1 MLYSDEAAFED
12 VELVRAVA
20 NSDES
25 ALSEVY
31 RRHGGQVFG
40 LAKRVIR
47 DEEMARDIAQDVFVS
62 LWKKP
67 EAFNASRGS
76 LRTFLLTKTH
86 SRSIDV
92 IRSESS
98 RRIREERDALLRVDP
113 VPSVDEE
120 VWQVTVSSKVRF
132 ALTTISEREREVIE
146 LAYFEGLTYREVAV
160 RLGLAEGTVKSRIR
174 SGLSR
179 LQESMGQLGIAAL

>member
-1 MLYSDEAAFED
+1 MLYLDERTLED
-12 VELVRAVA
+12 AELVGGVA
-20 NSDES
+20 DRDES
-25 ALSEVY
+25 SMAEIY
-31 RRHGGQVFG
+31 RRHGNQVFG

-47 DEEMARDIAQDVFVS
+47 DEEMARDVAQDVFVS

-67 EAFNASRGS
+67 EAFDASRGS
-76 LRTFLLTKTH
+76 LRTFLLAKAH

-98 RRIREERDALLRVDP
+98 RRIREERDGLLRADS
-113 VPSVDEE
+113 VPNVEEE
-120 VWQVTVSSKVRF
+120 VWQVTVASKVRT
-132 ALTTISEREREVIE
+132 ALATIPERERDVIE
-146 LAYFEGLTYREVAV
+146 LAYFGGLTYREVAV

-179 LQESMGQLGIAAL
+179 LQESMGQLGIAAV

>member
-1 MLYSDEAAFED
+1 MLYLDERTLED
-12 VELVRAVA
+12 ADLVDGLADR
-20 NSDES
+20 DES
-25 ALSEVY
+25 ALAEIY
-31 RRHGGQVFG
+31 RRHGGHVFG

-67 EAFNASRGS
+67 EAFDASRGS
-76 LRTFLLTKTH
+76 LRTFLLAKTH

-98 RRIREERDALLRVDP
+98 RRIREERDALLRVDS
-113 VPSVDEE
+113 VPNVDDE
-120 VWQVTVSSKVRF
+120 VWQVTVASKVRT
-132 ALTTISEREREVIE
+132 ALETIPERERDVIE
-146 LAYFEGLTYREVAV
+146 LAYFGGLTYREVAV
-160 RLGLAEGTVKSRIR
+160 RLGMAEGTVKSRIR

-179 LQESMGQLGIAAL
+179 LQESMGQLGIAAV

>member
-1 MLYSDEAAFED
+1 MLHLEEKVSEDAA
-12 VELVRAVA
+12 LVARLG
-20 NSDES
+20 SGDES
-25 ALSEVY
+25 ALAEIF
-31 RRHGGQVFG
+31 RRHGGHVFG

-47 DEEMARDIAQDVFVS
+47 DEELARDTAQDVFVS

-67 EAFNASRGS
+67 EAFDGSRGS

-86 SRSIDV
+86 SRSIDL

-98 RRIREERDALLRVDP
+98 RRIREERDALLRVDS

-120 VWQVTVSSKVRF
+120 VWRVTVSSKVRS
-132 ALTTISEREREVIE
+132 ALTTIPEREREVIE
-146 LAYFEGLTYREVAV
+146 LAYFEGFTYREVAV

-179 LQESMGQLGIAAL
+179 LQESMGQLGIAAV

>member
-1 MLYSDEAAFED
+1 MLHLEEKVTEDAA
-12 VELVRAVA
+12 LVARLG
-20 NSDES
+20 SGDES
-25 ALSEVY
+25 ALAEIF
-31 RRHGGQVFG
+31 RRHGGHVFG

-47 DEEMARDIAQDVFVS
+47 DEELARDTAQDVFVS

-67 EAFNASRGS
+67 EAFDGSRGS

-86 SRSIDV
+86 SRSIDL

-98 RRIREERDALLRVDP
+98 RRIREERDALLRVDS

-120 VWQVTVSSKVRF
+120 VWRVTVSSKVRS
-132 ALTTISEREREVIE
+132 ALTTIPEREREVIE
-146 LAYFEGLTYREVAV
+146 LAYFEGFTYREVAV

-179 LQESMGQLGIAAL
+179 LQESMGQLGIAAV

>member
-1 MLYSDEAAFED
+1 MLYLDERTLED
-12 VELVRAVA
+12 AELVGGVA
-20 NSDES
+20 DRDES
-25 ALSEVY
+25 SLAEIY
-31 RRHGGQVFG
+31 RRHGNQVFG

-47 DEEMARDIAQDVFVS
+47 DEEMARDVAQDVFVS

-67 EAFNASRGS
+67 EAFDASRGS
-76 LRTFLLTKTH
+76 LRTFLLAKAH

-98 RRIREERDALLRVDP
+98 RRIREERDGLLRADS
-113 VPSVDEE
+113 VPNVEEE
-120 VWQVTVSSKVRF
+120 VWQVTVASKVRT
-132 ALTTISEREREVIE
+132 ALATIPERERDVIE
-146 LAYFEGLTYREVAV
+146 LAYFGGLTYREVAV

-179 LQESMGQLGIAAL
+179 LQESMGQLGIAAV

>member
-1 MLYSDEAAFED
+1 MLYLNEAASEEA
-12 VELVRAVA
+12 ELVRAVVDR
-20 NSDES
+20 DES
-25 ALSEVY
+25 ALAEVY

-47 DEEMARDIAQDVFVS
+47 DEELARDIAQDVFVS

-67 EAFNASRGS
+67 EAFDGSRGS
-76 LRTFLLTKTH
+76 LRTFLLAKTH

-98 RRIREERDALLRVDP
+98 RRIREERDALLRVDS

-120 VWQVTVSSKVRF
+120 VWRVTVSSKVRS
-132 ALTTISEREREVIE
+132 ALTTIPEREREVIE
-146 LAYFEGLTYREVAV
+146 LAYFEGFTYREVAV
-160 RLGLAEGTVKSRIR
+160 RLGMAEGTVKSRIR

-179 LQESMGQLGIAAL
+179 LQQSMGQLGIAAV

>member
-1 MLYSDEAAFED
+1 MTYRDDASFEDADLVHGVTERDEAALAEI
-12 VELVRAVA
+12 
-20 NSDES
+20 
-25 ALSEVY
+25 Y

-40 LAKRVIR
+40 LAKRIIR
-47 DEEMARDIAQDVFVS
+47 DEELSRDIAQDVFVS

-67 EAFNASRGS
+67 EAFDSSRGS
-76 LRTFLLTKTH
+76 LRSFLLAKTH

-98 RRIREERDALLRVDP
+98 RRTREERDALLRAES

-120 VWQVTVSSKVRF
+120 VWQMTVSAKVRS
-132 ALTTISEREREVIE
+132 ALETIPERERQVIE
-146 LAYFEGLTYREVAV
+146 LAYFGGLTYREVAG
-160 RLGLAEGTVKSRIR
+160 RLGMAEGTVKSRIR

-179 LQESMGQLGIAAL
+179 LQESMGQLGVVNA